1 MPGTSTVWFETARA
15 RYSTA
20 LEGVQVVESR
30 EHELQMFLEPNAQYQ
45 EVLGIDRSFSKQELD
60 ELKQRVRIAKALLTS
75 V

>member
-45 EVLGIDRSFSKQELD
+45 EVLGVEMD
-60 ELKQRVRIAKALLTS
+60 LKIVWVVHSPCFRV
-75 V
+75 